1 MLVLSRKIEEEIMIG
16 DSITIKILGVQEGQV
31 RIGIV
36 APKETKVYRAEV
48 YKQIQKENIDAAKV
62 KKTDVTH
69 AAQLLK
75 QKGVKREK

>member
-16 DSITIKILGVQEGQV
+16 DSITVKILGVQEGQV

-36 APKETKVYRAEV
+36 APKETKIFRAEV
-48 YKQIQKENIDAAKV
+48 YKQIQLENLEATKV
-62 KKTDVTH
+62 KKTEVAH

-75 QKGVKREK
+75 QKNTKKEK